1 MKRTAFKMQLHPG
14 QAAEY
19 RRRHDELWPDLAE
32 LLKVSGISNYAIF
45 LEEGTNSLF
54 GVMDVEDPAALDELP
69 KHPLM
74 RRWWVYMADIM
85 DTNPDHSPVSSPLT
99 QVFFLP

>member
-1 MKRTAFKMQLHPG
+1 MQLHPG
-14 QAAEY
+14 RAAEY

-32 LLKVSGISNYAIF
+32 LLKASGISNYAIF

-69 KHPLM
+69 KHPVM
-74 RRWWVYMADIM
+74 RRWWAYMADIM